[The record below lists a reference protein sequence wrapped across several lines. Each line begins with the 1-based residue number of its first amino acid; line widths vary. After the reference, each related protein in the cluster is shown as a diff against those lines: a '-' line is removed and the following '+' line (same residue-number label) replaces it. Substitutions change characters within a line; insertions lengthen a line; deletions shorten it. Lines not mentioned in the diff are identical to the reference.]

1 MGRSVISRF
10 GLATWVAAALVF
22 PAVVAAQPP
31 DGQPTFRS
39 GVDVI
44 EIDVNVVDRG
54 GMPITDLD
62 PSDFGVRIDGE
73 DRRVVQAQYV
83 SLRPEAQ
90 PAAAAEPQS
99 RDRLYTSNAE
109 QQRGR
114 LIVIAVDEENI
125 LTGEGRHLMR
135 AAGEFV
141 DALSP
146 SDQVALLSVP
156 QPGIYIDFTTDHERV
171 SRETA
176 RMAGLGERSRR
187 SLNIGLSEAF
197 RIAVYGDRDLEE
209 DVIGRV
215 CGESPACAFQVRNES
230 MQIVQEV
237 KFHATNARRGIEG
250 ILRALGDIEGP
261 KHVVWVSGGLVIDQ
275 NAVLLREIEDL
286 AAASRTTLFVM
297 MVDEPLTDMS
307 EALPAPTPRQDR
319 YMRERGLSAAA
330 AVARGEL
337 FRVTANPR
345 RIFERLEAQIAGYYL
360 LGVEVGPED
369 RNEDRRR
376 IRVSVAR
383 DGAQVRA
390 RREVRFVEEPEEEQS
405 VDQRLLAMLRS
416 PVATTELPLRVAT
429 YSYPDPEDGLVRV
442 SVAADVGSDLNYASD
457 VTLGFA
463 LRDPD
468 GRVVSTGRRRV
479 TATPAERPG
488 GVGYEYTL
496 PMTVPRGRYSLRVA
510 AIDGF
515 GRRGS
520 VDHLLLAGQASD
532 APLAFG
538 PLQVADQRPS
548 PDNLLAVVEPE
559 VTSGRVIASMEVYAE
574 SSWAF
579 DRTSV
584 HVDVAG
590 DETGPARAYATA
602 ALLGTNDTP
611 WRSAAADLAVGHL
624 PPGQY
629 VARVRVLRDSDEVA
643 RMHRPFR
650 ITAVP
655 RQVP

>member
-1 MGRSVISRF
+1 MRRSAIARF
-10 GLATWVAAALVF
+10 GLATLVAPALVS
-22 PAVVAAQPP
+22 AQPP
-31 DGQPTFRS
+31 DGQLTFRS

-44 EIDVNVVDRG
+44 EIDVNVVDRDG
-54 GMPITDLD
+54 RPITDLEA
-62 PSDFGVRIDGE
+62 SDFRVRIDGE
-73 DRRVVQAQYV
+73 DRRVMQAQYV
-83 SLRPEAQ
+83 SLRPEPQ
-90 PAAAAEPQS
+90 PAADLATRS
-99 RDRLYTSNAE
+99 REVLYTSNAA

-141 DALSP
+141 DTLSP
-146 SDQVALLSVP
+146 ADQVALLSIP
-156 QPGIYIDFTTDHERV
+156 QPGIYIDFTTDHDRV
-171 SRETA
+171 RREAA
-176 RMAGLGERSRR
+176 RMSGLGEPTRR
-187 SLNIGLSEAF
+187 ALNIGLYEAF
-197 RIAVYGDRDLEE
+197 RIAVYGDRDLEGE
-209 DVIGRV
+209 VIERV

-250 ILRALGDIEGP
+250 ILRALRDVEGP
-261 KHVVWVSGGLVIDQ
+261 KHVVWVSGGLVVDQ
-275 NAVLLREIEDL
+275 NAALLREIEDL
-286 AAASRTTLFVM
+286 AAASRATLFVM
-297 MVDEPLTDMS
+297 MVDEPLTDLS
-307 EALPAPTPRQDR
+307 QALPAPTPRQDR
-319 YMRERGLSAAA
+319 HMRERGLSAAA

-345 RIFERLEAQIAGYYL
+345 AIFERVAAQISGYYL
-360 LGVEVGPED
+360 LGVEVGPDD
-369 RNEDRRR
+369 RDEDRRR
-376 IRVSVAR
+376 IRVSVRR

-390 RREVRFVEEPEEEQS
+390 RREVHFVEEPQEERS
-405 VDQRLLAMLRS
+405 VDQQLLTMLRS

-429 YSYPDPEDGLVRV
+429 YAYPDPDDGLVRV
-442 SVAADVGSDLNYASD
+442 SVAAEVGSDLNYVAD
-457 VTLGFA
+457 VTLGFS

-468 GRVVSTGRRRV
+468 GRVVLTGRRQV
-479 TATPAERPG
+479 AATPSERPG
-488 GVGYEYTL
+488 GIGYEYTL
-496 PMTVPRGRYSLRVA
+496 PITVPRGRYSLRVA
-510 AIDGF
+510 AVDDL

-548 PDNLLAVVEPE
+548 PDNLLGVVEPE
-559 VTSGRVIASMEVYAE
+559 VSSGRVIASMEVYAE

-590 DETGPARAYATA
+590 DESGPARAYAAA
-602 ALLGTNDTP
+602 ALLGADDTP
-611 WRSAAADLAVGHL
+611 WRSAAADLTVGHL

-650 ITAVP
+650 ITVA
-655 RQVP
+655 RQAP

>member
-1 MGRSVISRF
+1 MGCSAITRLS
-10 GLATWVAAALVF
+10 LATLVAPALVLPAAAS
-22 PAVVAAQPP
+22 AQPP
-31 DGQPTFRS
+31 EGQLTFRS

-44 EIDVNVVDRG
+44 EIDVNVVDRDG
-54 GMPITDLD
+54 SPVTDLGA
-62 PSDFGVRIDGE
+62 SDFRVRIDGE
-73 DRRVVQAQYV
+73 DRRVMQAQYV

-90 PAAAAEPQS
+90 PVAAVASRS
-99 RDRLYTSNAE
+99 RDVLYTSNAE

-135 AAGEFV
+135 AAAEFV

-146 SDQVALLSVP
+146 ADQVALIAVP
-156 QPGIYIDFTTDHERV
+156 QPGIYIDFTTDHDRV
-171 SRETA
+171 RRETA
-176 RMAGLGERSRR
+176 RMAGLGEPSRR
-187 SLNIGLSEAF
+187 SLNIGLHEAF
-197 RIAVYGDRDLEE
+197 RIAVYGDRDLEQE
-209 DVIGRV
+209 VIGRV

-237 KFHATNARRGIEG
+237 KFHATNARRGIES
-250 ILRALGDIEGP
+250 ILRALGDVEGP

-275 NAVLLREIEDL
+275 NAALLREIEDL

-307 EALPAPTPRQDR
+307 EALPAPSPRQDR
-319 YMRERGLSAAA
+319 YMRQRGLSAAA

-337 FRVTANPR
+337 LRVTANPR
-345 RIFERLEAQIAGYYL
+345 AIFERLEAQISGYYL

-369 RNEDRRR
+369 RDEDRRR
-376 IRVSVAR
+376 IRVSVNR
-383 DGAQVRA
+383 DGAEVRA
-390 RREVRFVEEPEEEQS
+390 RREVRFVADPVDERSTDEQ
-405 VDQRLLAMLRS
+405 LLAMLRS

-429 YSYPDPEDGLVRV
+429 YAYPDPDDNLVRV
-442 SVAADVGSDLNYASD
+442 SVSAEVGSDANYASD
-457 VTLGFA
+457 VTLAFT

-468 GRVVSTGRRRV
+468 GRVALTGRRQV
-479 TATPAERPG
+479 TATPSERPG
-488 GVGYEYTL
+488 GVGLEYTV
-496 PMTVPRGRYSLRVA
+496 PITVPRGRYSLRVA
-510 AIDGF
+510 AIDGL

-532 APLAFG
+532 A
-538 PLQVADQRPS
+538 S
-548 PDNLLAVVEPE
+548 PDSLLAVVEPE
-559 VTSGRVIASMEVYAE
+559 VSSGRVIASMEVYAE

-590 DETGPARAYATA
+590 DESGPARAYATA
-602 ALLGTNDTP
+602 ALLGTDDTP
-611 WRSAAADLAVGHL
+611 WRSAAADVAVGHL

-629 VARVRVLRDSDEVA
+629 VARVRVLRDADEVA
-643 RMHRPFR
+643 RLHRPFR
-650 ITAVP
+650 ITVA
-655 RQVP
+655 RQAP

>member
-1 MGRSVISRF
+1 MGRSVIARF
-10 GLATWVAAALVF
+10 GLAALVAPALAL

-31 DGQPTFRS
+31 EGQLTFRS

-44 EIDVNVVDRG
+44 EIDVNVVDRDG
-54 GMPITDLD
+54 RPITDLD
-62 PSDFGVRIDGE
+62 PSDFRVRIDGD
-73 DRRVVQAQYV
+73 DRRVMQAQYV
-83 SLRPEAQ
+83 SLRPE
-90 PAAAAEPQS
+90 PRSAAAVAPRS
-99 RDRLYTSNAE
+99 RDVLYTSNAE

-135 AAGEFV
+135 AAARFV
-141 DALSP
+141 DTLSP
-146 SDQVALLSVP
+146 ADQVALIAIP
-156 QPGIYIDFTTDHERV
+156 QPGIYIDFTTDHDRV
-171 SRETA
+171 RRETA

-187 SLNIGLSEAF
+187 SLNIGLHEAF

-209 DVIGRV
+209 EVIDRV
-215 CGESPACAFQVRNES
+215 CEESPACAFQVRNES
-230 MQIVQEV
+230 MQIVQEA
-237 KFHATNARRGIEG
+237 KFHATNARRGIES
-250 ILRALGDIEGP
+250 ILRALGDVEGP

-275 NAVLLREIEDL
+275 NAALLGEIEDL

-297 MVDEPLTDMS
+297 MVDEPLTDLS
-307 EALPAPTPRQDR
+307 EALPAPSPRQDR

-345 RIFERLEAQIAGYYL
+345 AIFERLEAQISGYYL
-360 LGVEVGPED
+360 LGVEVGPDDRDED
-369 RNEDRRR
+369 TRR
-376 IRVSVAR
+376 IRVSVER

-390 RREVRFVEEPEEEQS
+390 RREVRFVEEPEEERS
-405 VDQRLLAMLRS
+405 VDEQLLAMMRS

-429 YSYPDPEDGLVRV
+429 YAYPDPDDRLVRV
-442 SVAADVGSDLNYASD
+442 SVAAEVGSDTNYVAE
-457 VTLGFA
+457 VTLAFA

-468 GRVVSTGRRRV
+468 GEVVSIGRRRV
-479 TATPAERPG
+479 TATPSERPG

-496 PMTVPRGRYSLRVA
+496 PITVPRGRYSLRVA
-510 AIDGF
+510 AIDGL

-520 VDHLLLAGQASD
+520 VDHLLLAGDASE

-548 PDNLLAVVEPE
+548 LDNLLGVVEPE
-559 VTSGRVIASMEVYAE
+559 VSSGRVIASMEVYAE

-590 DETGPARAYATA
+590 DETGPA
-602 ALLGTNDTP
+602 LLGTDDTP
-611 WRSAAADLAVGHL
+611 WRSASADLAVGHL

-629 VARVRVLRDSDEVA
+629 VARVRVLRDADEVA

-650 ITAVP
+650 ITAD
-655 RQVP
+655 RQAP

>member
-1 MGRSVISRF
+1 MGCSAITRL
-10 GLATWVAAALVF
+10 GLATLVAPALVL
-22 PAVVAAQPP
+22 PAVASAQPP
-31 DGQPTFRS
+31 EGQLTFRS

-44 EIDVNVVDRG
+44 EIDVNVVDRDG
-54 GMPITDLD
+54 SPVTDLGA
-62 PSDFGVRIDGE
+62 SDFRVRIDGE
-73 DRRVVQAQYV
+73 DRRVMQAQYV

-90 PAAAAEPQS
+90 PVAAVASRS
-99 RDRLYTSNAE
+99 RDVLYTSNAE

-135 AAGEFV
+135 AAAEFV

-146 SDQVALLSVP
+146 ADQVALIAVP

-171 SRETA
+171 RRETA
-176 RMAGLGERSRR
+176 RMAGLGEPSRR
-187 SLNIGLSEAF
+187 SLNIGLHEAF
-197 RIAVYGDRDLEE
+197 RIAVYGDRDLEQE
-209 DVIGRV
+209 VIGRV

-237 KFHATNARRGIEG
+237 KFHATNARRGIES
-250 ILRALGDIEGP
+250 ILRALGDVEGP

-275 NAVLLREIEDL
+275 NAALLREIEDL

-307 EALPAPTPRQDR
+307 EALPAPSPRQDR
-319 YMRERGLSAAA
+319 YMRQRGLSAAA

-337 FRVTANPR
+337 LRVTANPR
-345 RIFERLEAQIAGYYL
+345 AIFERLEAQLSGYYL

-369 RNEDRRR
+369 RDEDRRR
-376 IRVSVAR
+376 IRVSVNR
-383 DGAQVRA
+383 DGAEVRA
-390 RREVRFVEEPEEEQS
+390 RREVRFVADPVDERSTDEQ
-405 VDQRLLAMLRS
+405 LLAMLRS

-429 YSYPDPEDGLVRV
+429 YAYPDPDDNLVRV
-442 SVAADVGSDLNYASD
+442 SVSAEVGSDANYASD
-457 VTLGFA
+457 VTLAFT

-468 GRVVSTGRRRV
+468 GRVALTGRRQV
-479 TATPAERPG
+479 TATPSERPG
-488 GVGYEYTL
+488 GVGLEYTV
-496 PMTVPRGRYSLRVA
+496 PITVPRGRYSLRVA
-510 AIDGF
+510 AIDGL

-532 APLAFG
+532 APLVFG

-548 PDNLLAVVEPE
+548 PDSLLAVVEPE
-559 VTSGRVIASMEVYAE
+559 VSSGRVIASMEVYAE

-590 DETGPARAYATA
+590 DESGPARAYATA
-602 ALLGTNDTP
+602 ALLGTDDTP
-611 WRSAAADLAVGHL
+611 WRSAAADVAVGHL

-629 VARVRVLRDSDEVA
+629 VARVRVLRDADEVA
-643 RMHRPFR
+643 RLHRPFR
-650 ITAVP
+650 ITVA
-655 RQVP
+655 RQAP

>member
-1 MGRSVISRF
+1 MGRSVIARL
-10 GLATWVAAALVF
+10 GLAALAAAALAM
-22 PAVVAAQPP
+22 PAAVGAQPP
-31 DGQPTFRS
+31 EGQPTFRS

-44 EIDVNVVDRG
+44 EVDVNVVDRDG
-54 GMPITDLD
+54 RPITDLD
-62 PSDFGVRIDGE
+62 ASDFRVRVDGE

-83 SLRPEAQ
+83 SLRPEPRAAV
-90 PAAAAEPQS
+90 AAAPQS
-99 RDRLYTSNAE
+99 RDLLYTSNTE

-135 AAGEFV
+135 AAAEFV

-146 SDQVALLSVP
+146 ADQVALLSVP
-156 QPGIYIDFTTDHERV
+156 QPGIYIDFTTDHDRV
-171 SRETA
+171 RSETA
-176 RMAGLGERSRR
+176 RMTGLGERSRR
-187 SLNIGLSEAF
+187 ALNIGLHEAF

-209 DVIGRV
+209 DVIDRV
-215 CGESPACAFQVRNES
+215 CDESPACAFQVRNES
-230 MQIVQEV
+230 MQIVQEA
-237 KFHATNARRGIEG
+237 KFHSTNARRGIES
-250 ILRALGDIEGP
+250 ILRALGEVEGP
-261 KHVVWVSGGLVIDQ
+261 KHVVWISGGLVIDQ
-275 NAVLLREIEDL
+275 NAALLREIEDL

-307 EALPAPTPRQDR
+307 EALPAPSPRLDR
-319 YMRERGLSAAA
+319 HMRERGLSAAA

-345 RIFERLEAQIAGYYL
+345 AIFARLEAQISGYYL

-369 RNEDRRR
+369 RDEDRRR
-376 IRVSVAR
+376 IRVQVER
-383 DGAQVRA
+383 DGARVRA
-390 RREVRFVEEPEEEQS
+390 RREVRFVEEPLEERS
-405 VDQRLLAMLRS
+405 VDEQLLAMLRS

-429 YSYPDPEDGLVRV
+429 YAFPDPDDDMVRV
-442 SVAADVGSDLNYASD
+442 SVAAEVGSDLNYVAD

-468 GRVVSTGRRRV
+468 GRVALTGRRRV

-488 GVGYEYTL
+488 SLGYEYRL
-496 PMTVPRGRYSLRVA
+496 PIRMPRGRYSLRVA
-510 AIDGF
+510 AIDDL

-520 VDHLLLAGQASD
+520 VDHLVLAGQASD

-548 PDNLLAVVEPE
+548 PDSLLAVVEPE
-559 VTSGRVIASMEVYAE
+559 VSSGRVIASVEVYAE

-590 DETGPARAYATA
+590 DESGPARAYATA
-602 ALLGTNDTP
+602 ALLGTHDTP

-650 ITAVP
+650 ITTARRAP
-655 RQVP
+655 

>member
-1 MGRSVISRF
+1 MGCSAITRL
-10 GLATWVAAALVF
+10 GLATLVAPALVL
-22 PAVVAAQPP
+22 PAVASAQPP
-31 DGQPTFRS
+31 EGQLTFRS

-44 EIDVNVVDRG
+44 EIDVNVVDRDG
-54 GMPITDLD
+54 SPVTDLGA
-62 PSDFGVRIDGE
+62 SDFRVRIDGE
-73 DRRVVQAQYV
+73 DRRVMQAQYV

-90 PAAAAEPQS
+90 PVAAVASRS
-99 RDRLYTSNAE
+99 RDVLYTSNAE

-135 AAGEFV
+135 AAAEFV

-146 SDQVALLSVP
+146 ADQVALIAVP

-171 SRETA
+171 RRETA
-176 RMAGLGERSRR
+176 RMAGLGEPSRR
-187 SLNIGLSEAF
+187 SLNIGLHEAF
-197 RIAVYGDRDLEE
+197 RIAVYGDRDLEQE
-209 DVIGRV
+209 VIGRV

-237 KFHATNARRGIEG
+237 KFHATNARRGIES
-250 ILRALGDIEGP
+250 ILRALGDVEGP

-275 NAVLLREIEDL
+275 NAALLREIEDL

-307 EALPAPTPRQDR
+307 EALPAPSPRQDR
-319 YMRERGLSAAA
+319 YMRQRGLSAAA

-337 FRVTANPR
+337 LRVTANPR
-345 RIFERLEAQIAGYYL
+345 AIFERLEAQISGYYL

-369 RNEDRRR
+369 RDEDRRR
-376 IRVSVAR
+376 IRVSVNR
-383 DGAQVRA
+383 DGAEVRA
-390 RREVRFVEEPEEEQS
+390 RREVRFVADPVDERSTDEQ
-405 VDQRLLAMLRS
+405 LLAMLRS

-429 YSYPDPEDGLVRV
+429 YAYPDPDDNLVRV
-442 SVAADVGSDLNYASD
+442 SVSAEVGSDANYASD
-457 VTLGFA
+457 VTLAFT

-468 GRVVSTGRRRV
+468 GRVALTGRRQV
-479 TATPAERPG
+479 TATPSERPG
-488 GVGYEYTL
+488 GVGLEYTV
-496 PMTVPRGRYSLRVA
+496 PITVPRGRYSLRVA
-510 AIDGF
+510 AIDGL

-532 APLAFG
+532 APLVFG

-548 PDNLLAVVEPE
+548 PDSLLAVVEPE
-559 VTSGRVIASMEVYAE
+559 VSSGRVIASMEVYAE

-590 DETGPARAYATA
+590 DESGPARAYATA
-602 ALLGTNDTP
+602 ALLGTDDTP
-611 WRSAAADLAVGHL
+611 WRSAAADVAVGHL

-629 VARVRVLRDSDEVA
+629 VARVRVLRDADEVA
-643 RMHRPFR
+643 RLHRPFR
-650 ITAVP
+650 ITVA
-655 RQVP
+655 RQAP

>member
-1 MGRSVISRF
+1 MRLSAIARF
-10 GLATWVAAALVF
+10 GLATLVAPALLA
-22 PAVVAAQPP
+22 PAVVAAQPAE
-31 DGQPTFRS
+31 GQPTFRS

-44 EIDVNVVDRG
+44 EIDVNVVDRDG
-54 GMPITDLD
+54 RPITDLD
-62 PSDFGVRIDGE
+62 PLDFTVRLDGE
-73 DRRVVQAQYV
+73 ERRVVQAQYV
-83 SLRPEAQ
+83 SLRPE
-90 PAAAAEPQS
+90 PRTAATAAPRS
-99 RDRLYTSNAE
+99 REILYTSNAG

-141 DALSP
+141 GSLSP
-146 SDQVALLSVP
+146 SDQVALLAVP
-156 QPGIYIDFTTDHERV
+156 QPGIYIDFTTDHDLVR
-171 SRETA
+171 RETA

-187 SLNIGLSEAF
+187 DLNIGLHEAF
-197 RIAVYGDRDLEE
+197 RIALYGDRDLEE
-209 DVIGRV
+209 EVIERV
-215 CGESPACAFQVRNES
+215 CGESPACAFQVRTES

-250 ILRALGDIEGP
+250 ILRALRDVEGP
-261 KHVVWVSGGLVIDQ
+261 KHMVWVSGGLVIDQ
-275 NAVLLREIEDL
+275 NAALLREIEEL

-297 MVDEPLTDMS
+297 MVDEPLTDVG

-345 RIFERLEAQIAGYYL
+345 RIFERLEAQISGYYL

-369 RNEDRRR
+369 RDENRRR
-376 IRVSVAR
+376 IRVSTRR

-405 VDQRLLAMLRS
+405 VDQQLLAMLRS

-429 YSYPDPEDGLVRV
+429 YSYPDPDDGLVRV
-442 SVAADVGSDLNYASD
+442 SVAAEVGSDLNYASG

-463 LRDPD
+463 LRNPE

-496 PMTVPRGRYSLRVA
+496 PITVPRGRYSLRVA

-520 VDHLLLAGQASD
+520 VDHLLLAGEASE

-548 PDNLLAVVEPE
+548 PDSLLAVVEPE
-559 VTSGRVIASMEVYAE
+559 VSSGRVIASMEVYAE
-574 SSWAF
+574 SSWTF

-590 DETGPARAYATA
+590 DEAGPARAYAPA
-602 ALLGTNDTP
+602 ALLGTDDTP

-624 PPGQY
+624 PPGEY
-629 VARVRVLRDSDEVA
+629 IARVRVLRDSDEVA

-650 ITAVP
+650 ITAA
-655 RQVP
+655 R

>member
-1 MGRSVISRF
+1 MGCSAITRL
-10 GLATWVAAALVF
+10 GLATLVAPALVLPAAAS
-22 PAVVAAQPP
+22 AQPP
-31 DGQPTFRS
+31 EGQLTFRS

-44 EIDVNVVDRG
+44 EIDVNVVDRDG
-54 GMPITDLD
+54 SPVTDLGA
-62 PSDFGVRIDGE
+62 SDFRVRIDGE
-73 DRRVVQAQYV
+73 DRRVMQAQYV

-90 PAAAAEPQS
+90 PVAAVASRS
-99 RDRLYTSNAE
+99 RDVLYTSNAE

-135 AAGEFV
+135 AAAEFV

-146 SDQVALLSVP
+146 ADQVALIAVP
-156 QPGIYIDFTTDHERV
+156 QPGIYIDFTTDHDRV
-171 SRETA
+171 RRETA
-176 RMAGLGERSRR
+176 RMAGLGEPSRR
-187 SLNIGLSEAF
+187 SLNIGLHEAF
-197 RIAVYGDRDLEE
+197 RIAVYGDRDLEQE
-209 DVIGRV
+209 VIGRV

-237 KFHATNARRGIEG
+237 KFHATNARRGIES
-250 ILRALGDIEGP
+250 ILRALGDVEGP

-275 NAVLLREIEDL
+275 NAALLREIEDL

-307 EALPAPTPRQDR
+307 EALPAPSPRQDR
-319 YMRERGLSAAA
+319 YMRQRGLSAAA

-337 FRVTANPR
+337 LRVTANPR
-345 RIFERLEAQIAGYYL
+345 AIFERLEAQISGYYL

-369 RNEDRRR
+369 RDEDRRR
-376 IRVSVAR
+376 IRVSVNR
-383 DGAQVRA
+383 DGAEVRA
-390 RREVRFVEEPEEEQS
+390 RREVRFVADPVDERSTDEQ
-405 VDQRLLAMLRS
+405 LLAMLRS

-429 YSYPDPEDGLVRV
+429 YAYPDPDDNLVRV
-442 SVAADVGSDLNYASD
+442 SVSAEVGSDANYASD
-457 VTLGFA
+457 VTLAFT

-468 GRVVSTGRRRV
+468 GRVALTGRRQV
-479 TATPAERPG
+479 TATPSERPG
-488 GVGYEYTL
+488 GVGLEYTV
-496 PMTVPRGRYSLRVA
+496 PITVPRGRYSLRVA
-510 AIDGF
+510 AIDGL

-532 APLAFG
+532 APLVFG

-548 PDNLLAVVEPE
+548 PDSLLAVVEPE
-559 VTSGRVIASMEVYAE
+559 VSSGRVIASMEVYAE

-590 DETGPARAYATA
+590 DESGPARAYATA
-602 ALLGTNDTP
+602 ALLGTDDTP
-611 WRSAAADLAVGHL
+611 WRSAAADVAVGHL

-629 VARVRVLRDSDEVA
+629 VARVRVLRDADEVA
-643 RMHRPFR
+643 RLHRPFR
-650 ITAVP
+650 ITVA
-655 RQVP
+655 RQAP

>member
-1 MGRSVISRF
+1 MGRSAIARF
-10 GLATWVAAALVF
+10 GLATLVAPALLLPPAAS
-22 PAVVAAQPP
+22 AQPP
-31 DGQPTFRS
+31 EGQLTFRS

-44 EIDVNVVDRG
+44 EIDVNVIDRDG
-54 GMPITDLD
+54 RPITDLAA
-62 PSDFGVRIDGE
+62 SDFRVRIDGE
-73 DRRVVQAQYV
+73 DRRVMQAQYV
-83 SLRPEAQ
+83 SLRCGA
-90 PAAAAEPQS
+90 PAAAVDAPRS
-99 RDRLYTSNAE
+99 RNVLYTSNAS

-114 LIVIAVDEENI
+114 LIVLAVDEENI
-125 LTGEGRHLMR
+125 LTGEGRHLRR
-135 AAGEFV
+135 AAAEFV
-141 DALSP
+141 DSLGPA
-146 SDQVALLSVP
+146 DQVALIAIP
-156 QPGIYIDFTTDHERV
+156 QPGIYIDFTTDHDRV
-171 SRETA
+171 RRETA
-176 RMAGLGERSRR
+176 LMAGLGEPARR
-187 SLNIGLSEAF
+187 ALNIGLHEAF
-197 RIAVYGDRDLEE
+197 RIAVYGDRDLEQE
-209 DVIGRV
+209 VIDRV
-215 CGESPACAFQVRNES
+215 CDESPACAFQVRNES
-230 MQIVQEV
+230 MQIVQEA
-237 KFHATNARRGIEG
+237 KFHSTNARRGIES
-250 ILRALGDIEGP
+250 ILRALRDVEGP

-275 NAVLLREIEDL
+275 NAALLREIEDL

-297 MVDEPLTDMS
+297 MVDEPLTDVS
-307 EALPAPTPRQDR
+307 QPLPAPSPRQDR

-345 RIFERLEAQIAGYYL
+345 GIFERLEAQLSGYYL

-369 RNEDRRR
+369 RDEDRRR
-376 IRVSVAR
+376 IRVSVERDRAR
-383 DGAQVRA
+383 VRA
-390 RREVRFVEEPEEEQS
+390 RREVRFVEEPEEERS
-405 VDQRLLAMLRS
+405 VDERLLAMLRS

-429 YSYPDPEDGLVRV
+429 YAFPDPDDGLVRV
-442 SVAADVGSDLNYASD
+442 SVAAEVGSDANYVED

-468 GRVVSTGRRRV
+468 GRVVLTGRRRV
-479 TATPAERPG
+479 SATLAERPG
-488 GVGYEYTL
+488 SVGYEYTL
-496 PMTVPRGRYSLRVA
+496 PITVPRGRYSLRVA

-532 APLAFG
+532 TPLAFG

-548 PDNLLAVVEPE
+548 LDNLLEVVEPE
-559 VTSGRVIASMEVYAE
+559 VSSGRVIASLEVYAE

-579 DRTSV
+579 ERTSV

-602 ALLGTNDTP
+602 ALLGTDDTP

-629 VARVRVLRDSDEVA
+629 VARVRVLRDADEVA

-650 ITAVP
+650 ITVA
-655 RQVP
+655 RQAP

>member
-1 MGRSVISRF
+1 MARSVIARF
-10 GLATWVAAALVF
+10 GLATLVAPALVL
-22 PAVVAAQPP
+22 PAVVSAQPP
-31 DGQPTFRS
+31 EGQLTFRS

-44 EIDVNVVDRG
+44 EIDVNVVDRDG
-54 GMPITDLD
+54 IPITDLGA
-62 PSDFGVRIDGE
+62 SDFRVRIDGE
-73 DRRVVQAQYV
+73 DRRVMQAQYV

-90 PAAAAEPQS
+90 SAATVAPRS
-99 RDRLYTSNAE
+99 REVLYTSNAE

-135 AAGEFV
+135 AAAEFV
-141 DALSP
+141 DTLNPA
-146 SDQVALLSVP
+146 DQVALIAIP

-171 SRETA
+171 RRETA
-176 RMAGLGERSRR
+176 LMAGLGEPARR
-187 SLNIGLSEAF
+187 ALNIGLHEAF

-209 DVIGRV
+209 EVIDRV
-215 CGESPACAFQVRNES
+215 CEESPACAFQVRNES

-237 KFHATNARRGIEG
+237 KFHATNARRGIES
-250 ILRALGDIEGP
+250 ILRALRDVEGP
-261 KHVVWVSGGLVIDQ
+261 KHVVWVSGGLVVDQ
-275 NAVLLREIEDL
+275 NAALLREIEDL
-286 AAASRTTLFVM
+286 AAESRTTLFVM
-297 MVDEPLTDMS
+297 MVDEPLTDVS
-307 EALPAPTPRQDR
+307 EALPAPTPLQDR
-319 YMRERGLSAAA
+319 YMRQRGLSAAA

-337 FRVTANPR
+337 FRVTTNPR
-345 RIFERLEAQIAGYYL
+345 GMFRRLEAQISGYYL

-369 RNEDRRR
+369 RDEDRRR

-383 DGAQVRA
+383 DGADVRA
-390 RREVRFVEEPEEEQS
+390 RREVRFVEEPAEERS
-405 VDQRLLAMLRS
+405 VDEQLLAMLRS

-429 YSYPDPEDGLVRV
+429 YAFPHPENGVVRV
-442 SVAADVGSDLNYASD
+442 TVAAEVGSDANYVAD

-468 GRVVSTGRRRV
+468 GRVVLTGRRQV
-479 TATPAERPG
+479 AATPAMRPG

-496 PMTVPRGRYSLRVA
+496 PMNVPRGRYSLRVA
-510 AIDGF
+510 AVDDL

-520 VDHLLLAGQASD
+520 VDHLLLAGEASD

-548 PDNLLAVVEPE
+548 PDSLLQVVEPE
-559 VTSGRVIASMEVYAE
+559 VSSGRIITSMEVYAG

-611 WRSAAADLAVGHL
+611 WRSASADLAVSHL

-629 VARVRVLRDSDEVA
+629 VARVRVLRGSNEVA

-650 ITAVP
+650 ITVA
-655 RQVP
+655 RQAP